1 LVGCQKVCVVHKRPV
16 ATHPPKVFIQNE
28 WSSGRSEVEP
38 ANSDLTITA
47 GIIAVVAMVDII

>member
-1 LVGCQKVCVVHKRPV
+1 VPKVCVVHKRPV